1 MKRVVRGIGIGLAI
15 FLLLAAVVPFLIP
28 VPALENTR
36 PVAELADVESRF
48 IEVDGITV
56 HYKEFGEGDR
66 TIILLHGFGAST
78 FSWREVTGPLSQSF
92 RVIAY
97 DRPAFGLTERPM
109 PGDWT
114 GRSPY
119 STASQAQM
127 IIDMMDQLGV
137 NQAVLVGNSA
147 GGTVA
152 TTAALAYPERVSALV
167 LVDAAV
173 YTSGGVP
180 SWLNPLLSLP
190 QVDHLGPLLVRSI
203 ARKGDDFLR
212 SAWHDPALLSE
223 AVYAGYHLP
232 LQAENWDRGL
242 WELTKTY
249 QANDLPV
256 QLKNLTMPVLVITGD
271 DDRIIPTAD
280 SLRLAQE
287 IPGAQLAVMPACGHV
302 PQEECPQDFLDA
314 VIPFL
319 ASLQN

>member
-36 PVAELADVESRF
+36 PVAELADEESRF

-92 RVIAY
+92 RVITY

>member
-92 RVIAY
+92 RVITY